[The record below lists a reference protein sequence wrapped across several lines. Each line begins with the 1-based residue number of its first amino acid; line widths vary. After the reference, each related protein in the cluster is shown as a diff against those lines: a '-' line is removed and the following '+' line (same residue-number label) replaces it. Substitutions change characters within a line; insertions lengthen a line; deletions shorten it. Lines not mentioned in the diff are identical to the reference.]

1 MYSEPLKLS
10 KLMAGNSEFDICTLS
25 PLIETDI
32 CVLPS
37 PSPMNS
43 TVYHTPACSW
53 SPSVENY
60 RRRNEGEGK
69 GGRGRKEGERERA
82 EGGQERGRG
91 RMEGGLEL

>member
-1 MYSEPLKLS
+1 
-10 KLMAGNSEFDICTLS
+10 MAGNSEFDICTLS

-43 TVYHTPACSW
+43 TVYHTLACSW

-60 RRRNEGEGK
+60 RRREEEERVRETDRRTMDPWTEA
-69 GGRGRKEGERERA
+69 GRGEQAYVCAGERRCK
-82 EGGQERGRG
+82 G
-91 RMEGGLEL
+91 